1 MWSLCLLAALQA
13 EGPPPPPA
21 QAAQASWDA
30 WLHGSLS
37 VRYRHRETHG
47 AQDSDLYQL
56 LQLRAGDPDVDALSA
71 SASVRFAEDLDRPST
86 TPGYHPF
93 DSLDDTYGTRTAR
106 LYTAYV
112 DVHPEGWILRAR
124 GGRQIL
130 EELPEAVPMD
140 GGLVRVDPAESVEL
154 AVFAGVPVNL
164 FESSPEG
171 DLMYGGW
178 AGLRPWSRGW
188 IRAEYLHLEDENLF
202 GIFDDDLLGASFE
215 QGAGVFL
222 FSGRH
227 TWLEREGREAV
238 ARLSAA
244 PAELGFVLDLR
255 ARYAYERQ
263 QALSFAID
271 PYATFLFDV
280 EPHVDLSA
288 RASQAVGR
296 HLVVDGSI
304 TERRFV
310 RGGQEGTYN
319 HEFTRWSVA
328 PRVDGWPW
336 ERLSMAASVDF
347 WESTRDD
354 FWTAGGD
361 VAVRLHQ
368 AVIASLG
375 SSYALYA
382 VDALTGEERERVRT
396 IYLSLRWT
404 LTSSTRLDVRFTREE
419 NELGQWRV
427 LEMGIRHAF

>member
-1 MWSLCLLAALQA
+1 MWILCLVLQA
-13 EGPPPPPA
+13 EGPLAPPSARTA
-21 QAAQASWDA
+21 QDLD
-30 WLHGSLS
+30 WLRGSIQ

-47 AQDSDLYQL
+47 AEDSDLYQF
-56 LQLRAGDPDVDALSA
+56 LQLRAGDPDVDVLSA

-86 TPGYHPF
+86 APGYHPF

-140 GGLVRVDPAESVEL
+140 GGLVRFDPAESVEL

-178 AGLRPWSRGW
+178 AGLRPWPRGW
-188 IRAEYLHLEDENLF
+188 IRAEVLHLEDENLF
-202 GIFDDDLLGASFE
+202 GIFDDDLLGASIE

-227 TWLEREGREAV
+227 TWVEREGREAV

-263 QALSFAID
+263 QALSFALD
-271 PYATFLFDV
+271 PYATFLFEL
-280 EPHVDLSA
+280 EPHLDLSA

-296 HLVVDGSI
+296 HLTVDGSI
-304 TERRFV
+304 TERRLV

-328 PRVDGWPW
+328 PRLDGWPW
-336 ERLSMAASVDF
+336 DALSVSTSFDF

-361 VAVRLHQ
+361 LSARLYPGF
-368 AVIASLG
+368 IAG
-375 SSYALYA
+375 IGTGYALYV

-396 IYLSLRWT
+396 IYLSLRWA